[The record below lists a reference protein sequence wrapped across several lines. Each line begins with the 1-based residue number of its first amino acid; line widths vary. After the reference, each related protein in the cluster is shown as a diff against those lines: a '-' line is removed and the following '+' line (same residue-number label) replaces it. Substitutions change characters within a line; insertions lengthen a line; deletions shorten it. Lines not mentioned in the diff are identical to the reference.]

1 MAAAT
6 SAGELAEAM
15 AEGNNAARLAGAGM
29 DWYAAILATT
39 IDATQMGATRVGN
52 AFKTMFARYSN
63 IKAGKFQAT
72 EAEKMSDTYSE
83 EEFENL
89 NDVAKVLGTI
99 GISIQEGNDFK
110 GIQEVF
116 DEIIA
121 KWEDLNEIQK
131 NAIATVRML
140 RIFSN
145 EYRTRT

>member
-1 MAAAT
+1 
-6 SAGELAEAM
+6 
-15 AEGNNAARLAGAGM
+15 
-29 DWYAAILATT
+29 
-39 IDATQMGATRVGN
+39 
-52 AFKTMFARYSN
+52 MFARYSN

-89 NDVAKVLGTI
+89 NDVAKVLGAV

-121 KWEDLNEIQK
+121 KWDELNEVQK
-131 NAIATVRML
+131 NAISTVRML

>member
-1 MAAAT
+1 
-6 SAGELAEAM
+6 
-15 AEGNNAARLAGAGM
+15 
-29 DWYAAILATT
+29 
-39 IDATQMGATRVGN
+39 
-52 AFKTMFARYSN
+52 MFARYSN

-99 GISIQEGNDFK
+99 GISIQE
-110 GIQEVF
+110 VF

-121 KWEDLNEIQK
+121 KWEDLNEVQK
-131 NAIATVRML
+131 NAISTVRML